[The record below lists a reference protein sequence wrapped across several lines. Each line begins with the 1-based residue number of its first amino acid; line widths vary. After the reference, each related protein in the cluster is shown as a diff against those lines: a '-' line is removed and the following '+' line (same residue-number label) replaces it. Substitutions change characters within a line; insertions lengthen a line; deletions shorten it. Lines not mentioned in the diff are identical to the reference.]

1 MNPNRFGGAIWLLLF
16 GAASVLL
23 IGAFTRFDSGGPAES
38 TAATAPDAAAVAHAS
53 ISGPEATTA
62 AALGEVPT
70 LPSDLS
76 AGLAEIIKMA
86 QAHIP
91 DDTILAFIQ
100 NSGENYNPS
109 ADEILYL
116 NDLGLSDRVVAA
128 LVKKPEAVVADN
140 PVPTAPPAALATPEM
155 PAAPVAPPMPAGG
168 SPLSA
173 GAPENMI
180 DAPAPATV
188 EAPPPLQNP
197 QDSYFY
203 DSLAPY
209 GNWVPTADG
218 WGWQPMVATV
228 NADWRPYCDRG
239 QWVLTDDGW
248 YWQSDYSWGWG
259 PFHYGR
265 WRHGGGLGWV
275 WIPGNVWAPAWVAW
289 RNTTD
294 GFAGWAALPPG
305 VLFQPGVGLLAG
317 AGRGGFKASYG
328 LNAALFTFV
337 PHTHFLAHNPGRF
350 AAGPSRAP
358 ELFRNSLAVN
368 NYSIAGGRIVNL
380 GVSAGQIAAA
390 TKATVPKLAI
400 QEVSSPAAAGGKG
413 AGGSLAVYRP
423 KLAAPALRSSA
434 EKPAPPVLVNK
445 AARPAM
451 TEAEIPRAGS
461 IRPGTVAP
469 EHGAQ
474 APRPSTEGRSGFI
487 SSGFQPPA
495 SRMAAST
502 AVPPLP
508 TSGRQALR
516 AGSDGRRL
524 PTPTSLAPD
533 AGYPAYSQRGL
544 SPAPPALPGSGQIN
558 NAMPRNAPANSAPS
572 YEGTARNSSGYSAPA
587 SAPQHSAPAAAP
599 SESHGSGGQSGG
611 SGGSSSSS
619 NSSKTGK

>member
-1 MNPNRFGGAIWLLLF
+1 MNPNRFGGAFWLLLF

-38 TAATAPDAAAVAHAS
+38 AAATAPDAAAVARAS
-53 ISGPEATTA
+53 ISGPEASAA
-62 AALGEVPT
+62 AALGDVPT

-76 AGLAEIIKMA
+76 AGLTEIIKMA

-91 DDTILAFIQ
+91 NDTILAFIQ

-128 LVKKPEAVVADN
+128 LVKKPEAVAADYR
-140 PVPTAPPAALATPEM
+140 VPTAPPSAVATAET
-155 PAAPVAPPMPAGG
+155 PAAPVEGAMPANG
-168 SPLSA
+168 SPPGA
-173 GAPENMI
+173 GAPESMI
-180 DAPAPATV
+180 DAPPPATV
-188 EAPPPLQNP
+188 ETPPPLQNP

-228 NADWRPYCDRG
+228 NADWMPYCDRG

-248 YWQSDYSWGWG
+248 CWQSDYSWGWG

-265 WRHGGGLGWV
+265 WRHDGGMGWV
-275 WIPGNVWAPAWVAW
+275 WLPGSVWAPAWVAW

-305 VLFQPGVGLLAG
+305 ALFQPGVGLFGG
-317 AGRGGFKASYG
+317 AGRGGFKASFG

-337 PHTHFLAHNPGRF
+337 PRTHFLAHNPGRF

-358 ELFRNSLAVN
+358 ELFRSSTAVN
-368 NYSIAGGRIVNL
+368 NYFIAGGRIVNL

-390 TKATVPKLAI
+390 TKTAVPKLAI
-400 QEVSSPAAAGGKG
+400 KEVSSPEATGGKG

-445 AARPAM
+445 TARPAM
-451 TEAEIPRAGS
+451 TEAEMPRAGTM
-461 IRPGTVAP
+461 RPATLTP
-469 EHGAQ
+469 EHGEQ
-474 APRPSTEGRSGFI
+474 PPRPITAARSGFI

-495 SRMAAST
+495 LRMASST
-502 AVPPLP
+502 AAPPLP
-508 TSGRQALR
+508 TSAGQALR
-516 AGSDGRRL
+516 AGSDGRRI
-524 PTPTSLAPD
+524 PTSPSLAPD

-544 SPAPPALPGSGQIN
+544 YPAPPALPGSGQFSY
-558 NAMPRNAPANSAPS
+558 AMPRNAPAYSAAS
-572 YEGTARNSSGYSAPA
+572 YEGTARNSPGYSAPA
-587 SAPQHSAPAAAP
+587 AAPQHSAPAAAP
-599 SESHGSGGQSGG
+599 SESHGGGQSGG
-611 SGGSSSSS
+611 SGGSTSSS